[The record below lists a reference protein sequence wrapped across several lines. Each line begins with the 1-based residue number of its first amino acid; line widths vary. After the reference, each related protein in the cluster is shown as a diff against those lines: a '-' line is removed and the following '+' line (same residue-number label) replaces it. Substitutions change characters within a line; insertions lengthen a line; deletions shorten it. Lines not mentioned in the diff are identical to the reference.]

1 MGRKRKGQA
10 LQDKIDMYL
19 REYELDE
26 LNQANDMAALSQMC
40 QLEINME
47 QINEALTT
55 IKDPVFDSKKIKDL
69 MSSLRDSTQ
78 SWTALQAELGIARK
92 KRQVESD
99 ESPLQYVDRLKSQAK
114 KFLENRFT
122 TLECPNCFS
131 VNQDGTENHLVLGK
145 YYFYI
150 GAEGEGGSIESKKT
164 TIREHKYTVRHEC
177 WKCGKVV
184 GVSNEDLVVA

>member
-1 MGRKRKGQA
+1 MGRKKKGQA
-10 LQDKIDMYL
+10 LQDKIDTYL
-19 REYELDE
+19 QEYELDE
-26 LNQANDMAALSQMC
+26 LNQANDMAALAQMC

-47 QINEALTT
+47 QINDALAS
-55 IKDPVFDSKKIKDL
+55 IKDPVTDSKKIKDL
-69 MSSLRDSTQ
+69 MSSLRDVTQ

-114 KFLENRFT
+114 KFLESRFK

-131 VNQDGTENHLVLGK
+131 VNQDGTENHLIIGK

-150 GAEGEGGSIESKKT
+150 GTAGEPGSIESKAS
-164 TIREHKYTVRHEC
+164 TIREYKYTVRHEC

-184 GVSNEDLVVA
+184 GISNESVMAE